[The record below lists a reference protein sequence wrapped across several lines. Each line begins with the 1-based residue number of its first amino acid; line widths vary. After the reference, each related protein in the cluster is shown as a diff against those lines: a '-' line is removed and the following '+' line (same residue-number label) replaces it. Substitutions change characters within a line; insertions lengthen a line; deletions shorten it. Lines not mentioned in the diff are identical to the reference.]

1 MKNLLKAVPIPIAGV
16 MLALAALGNLWGTP
30 GETIHMLFGLV
41 AFIVFILL
49 LLKILTS
56 FEGLRT
62 AMNDPVTASVSGTFT
77 MGMMVL
83 SVYAKFFIGTHLA
96 TYFWFLAIA
105 LHVLL
110 ILWFTVRYI
119 LSITIQKVFASY
131 YIVFIGI
138 VVASLTA
145 PAFAMAPTVGTWAFW
160 FGFVSLI
167 ILSIVI
173 TYRYRAYPVVA
184 EPAKP
189 LICIYAAPVSLC
201 LAGYLQSVDLKSDYM
216 VLGMLI
222 AATLIYLM
230 VLIKL
235 PKLLK
240 IPFYPSYA
248 AFTFPFVI
256 TAIATKQATAYL
268 IAQGYNAVWMNGII
282 QGESAIA
289 LVLVFYVL
297 FRYFM
302 AIRKAIKT
310 S

>member
-1 MKNLLKAVPIPIAGV
+1 
-16 MLALAALGNLWGTP
+16 
-30 GETIHMLFGLV
+30 
-41 AFIVFILL
+41 
-49 LLKILTS
+49 
-56 FEGLRT
+56 
-62 AMNDPVTASVSGTFT
+62 
-77 MGMMVL
+77 
-83 SVYAKFFIGTHLA
+83 
-96 TYFWFLAIA
+96 
-105 LHVLL
+105 
-110 ILWFTVRYI
+110 
-119 LSITIQKVFASY
+119 
-131 YIVFIGI
+131 
-138 VVASLTA
+138 
-145 PAFAMAPTVGTWAFW
+145 
-160 FGFVSLI
+160 
-167 ILSIVI
+167 
-173 TYRYRAYPVVA
+173 
-184 EPAKP
+184 
-189 LICIYAAPVSLC
+189 
-201 LAGYLQSVDLKSDYM
+201 M